1 MNIILIKSCPVV
13 SGCKI
18 WRKSREETETYIWQQ
33 CWINDGTR
41 NSSHKLN
48 YKNVI
53 VVSLDLF
60 NSLTAILETSWQV
73 NNFKTKNY
81 NKVKTRPLI
90 KSSKLCQTC
99 TILVPDYNLV
109 ANVGSQSMHGMH
121 GWHAFAIYFVSFVT
135 SCCPFSSLCRSEL
148 WASHHH
154 QHAKVF
160 LAITQNQQQLVSA
173 SSVGIHCVI
182 LLLFLPLRIEMI
194 CIACS
199 CLVCSIENLHSLVY

>member
-1 MNIILIKSCPVV
+1 MWNEYYPSSLNHVQLSVV
-13 SGCKI
+13 AKFGGKVD
-18 WRKSREETETYIWQQ
+18 RRRGNYIWQQ
-33 CWINDGTR
+33 CWINDSTR

-90 KSSKLCQTC
+90 KSSK
-99 TILVPDYNLV
+99 
-109 ANVGSQSMHGMH
+109 
-121 GWHAFAIYFVSFVT
+121 
-135 SCCPFSSLCRSEL
+135 FSSLCRSEL